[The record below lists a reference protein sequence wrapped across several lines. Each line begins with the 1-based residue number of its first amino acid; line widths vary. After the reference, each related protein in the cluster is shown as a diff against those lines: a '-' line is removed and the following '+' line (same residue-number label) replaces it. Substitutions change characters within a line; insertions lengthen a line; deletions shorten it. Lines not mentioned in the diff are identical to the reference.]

1 MGFAKLGFDRATMA
15 LRWFG
20 WSKVPMILFTM
31 PHMIEASDRR
41 CEVVIPLRYQ
51 TRNHLKSMYFGALCT
66 GADIAGGFL
75 AMRLSWKLKLPVSL
89 VFKSFKC
96 EFLKRAEDDVHF
108 VCEDGAR
115 IAEQFQKCVQSGER
129 LSFPVHVTAYVPKK
143 LGTEPVA
150 RFELELSL
158 KKKAPKVST

>member
-1 MGFAKLGFDRATMA
+1 MGIEMTSSFNRATMI

-20 WSKVPMILFTM
+20 LSKVPMIWYTR
-31 PHMIEASDRR
+31 PRVIEASDLR
-41 CEVVIPLRYQ
+41 CEVVIPLRYR
-51 TRNHLKSMYFGALCT
+51 TRNHLKSMYFGSLCT

-75 AMRLSWKLKLPVSL
+75 AMRLAWKWKLPVSL

-108 VCEDGAR
+108 VCEEGAR
-115 IAEQFQKCVQSGER
+115 ITEQFHKCVKSGER
-129 LSFPVHVTAYVPKK
+129 NSFPVHVTAYVPKK

-158 KKKAPKVST
+158 KKKV